1 METKRWWMVG
11 HDDKT
16 WGLFEKA
23 PLAALVAEGKLRA
36 DGLVCAEGET
46 RWTPIG
52 SVPELADVTWPPTVP
67 AAPSPAAARSPA
79 PMTALNGGAQI
90 IRPNELDPIAGWPT
104 VFLSVPTLSLWG
116 VFSFYR
122 TMRVY
127 RRLAQVQS
135 TNAET
140 LFWIFVGI
148 TAFGV
153 VSLPIGL
160 GWPVLVGAVIV
171 GAFLLRETL
180 RLRDLAIQ
188 KLVPSLAST
197 PGLYPAVKSDDWH
210 FGLWITGAVL
220 CVTALGAI
228 IGVPILV
235 AQALAWFEDW
245 NRLALMARGPTLA
258 ATPQPA

>member
-16 WGLFEKA
+16 WGPFEKA

-46 RWTPIG
+46 RWSPIG
-52 SVPELADVTWPPTVP
+52 SVSELADVSWP
-67 AAPSPAAARSPA
+67 AAQGPAATTPA
-79 PMTALNGGAQI
+79 SRPAVALPAANSAPQV
-90 IRPNELDPIAGWPT
+90 IRPNELDPVAGWPT
-104 VFLSVPTLSLWG
+104 VFLSIPTLSLWG
-116 VFSFYR
+116 IFSFYR

-127 RRLAQVQS
+127 RRLARVHS
-135 TNAET
+135 SNAET
-140 LFWIFVGI
+140 LFWIFLGV

-188 KLVPSLAST
+188 ALVPSLATSVAN
-197 PGLYPAVKSDDWH
+197 YPAVKSDDWH

-220 CVTALGAI
+220 CVTVFGAI
-228 IGVPILV
+228 VGVPILI

-245 NRLALMARGPTLA
+245 NRLAALARGTTFSA
-258 ATPQPA
+258 APQPA

>member
-16 WGLFEKA
+16 WGPFEKA
-23 PLAALVAEGKLRA
+23 PLAALVEEGKLRA

-46 RWTPIG
+46 RWSPIG
-52 SVPELADVTWPPTVP
+52 SVSELADVRWPPAPVATLTE
-67 AAPSPAAARSPA
+67 AAPLSPALVAAS
-79 PMTALNGGAQI
+79 NGGAQI
-90 IRPNELDPIAGWPT
+90 IRPNELEQIAGWPT

-116 VFSFYR
+116 MFSFYR

-127 RRLAQVQS
+127 RRLAKVPS

-140 LFWIFVGI
+140 LFWIFLGV

-160 GWPVLVGAVIV
+160 GWPLLVGAVIV

-188 KLVPSLAST
+188 QLMPSLASA
-197 PGLYPAVKSDDWH
+197 PGLYPALKSDDWH

-220 CVTALGAI
+220 CVTVFGAI
-228 IGVPILV
+228 VGVPILI

-245 NRLALMARGPTLA
+245 NRLAAMARGTSFSGA
-258 ATPQPA
+258 PQPA